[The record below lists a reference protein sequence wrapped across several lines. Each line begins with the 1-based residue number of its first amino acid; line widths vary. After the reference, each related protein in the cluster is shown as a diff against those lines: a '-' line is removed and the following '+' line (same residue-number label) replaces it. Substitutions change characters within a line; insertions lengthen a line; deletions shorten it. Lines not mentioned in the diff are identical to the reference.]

1 MTEASK
7 YVLVL
12 FGILV
17 TSASATGLWLV
28 SVPSAGGVAHI
39 QLLLFSSN
47 LPVQPSKRPRSLS
60 TRSECVFSSVLR
72 TASGP
77 TGRRLRSQ
85 VFIADR
91 HVDIREPHIPTDL
104 VTFVC
109 IVVFVF
115 KLKADHGQSRMT
127 RLMRTILQDGIL
139 YFFVM
144 VGFHIAM
151 ALFTVFSRVIEII
164 PRSSNDAF

>member
-1 MTEASK
+1 M
-7 YVLVL
+7 
-12 FGILV
+12 
-17 TSASATGLWLV
+17 
-28 SVPSAGGVAHI
+28 
-39 QLLLFSSN
+39 
-47 LPVQPSKRPRSLS
+47 
-60 TRSECVFSSVLR
+60 
-72 TASGP
+72 ASGP
-77 TGRRLRSQ
+77 TGRRLHSQ
-85 VFIADR
+85 VFIAGR
-91 HVDIREPHIPTDL
+91 PVDIRKPHLPTDL

-151 ALFTVFSRVIEII
+151 ALFTVFSRVI
-164 PRSSNDAF
+164 